1 MRKQRNNIIH
11 QIFVWIFC
19 FGILLQNGIEAP
31 VICFETDGHINI
43 EAECDIACSVPTQ
56 KTDEHQDDCD
66 NCFDIPFWNYNPDLN
81 FLNHTNHVEIDN
93 YIFEFTIISFD
104 QFQNSQFS
112 IQQIDSFHNPT
123 PLFIKTTI
131 LLT

>member
-1 MRKQRNNIIH
+1 MIKLKNNIIH

-19 FGILLQNGIEAP
+19 FGVLLQNGVEAP
-31 VICFETDGHINI
+31 VLCFETDGHINI

-56 KTDEHQDDCD
+56 KTDEHQDDCN

-81 FLNHTNHVEIDN
+81 FLSQTSDLEMGYFVFDFTILSFEQFFNSQLSIKQIDN
-93 YIFEFTIISFD
+93 
-104 QFQNSQFS
+104 
-112 IQQIDSFHNPT
+112 
-123 PLFIKTTI
+123 PLFPLPPHLKTTI